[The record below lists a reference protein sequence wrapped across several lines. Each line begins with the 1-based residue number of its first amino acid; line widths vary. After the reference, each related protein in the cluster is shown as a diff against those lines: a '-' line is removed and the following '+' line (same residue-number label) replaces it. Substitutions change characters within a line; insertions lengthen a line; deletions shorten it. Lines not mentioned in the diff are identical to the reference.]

1 MSIDDFTPR
10 ELNPTNFADRWQPRP
25 DAHSKARGEQ
35 RYPTDELDWP
45 GLLHGRILRSPYPQ
59 AQITGINVDAARMLP
74 GVHAVITAADIP
86 GDNHYGIVFRD
97 QPVFCTDRVRYLG
110 DALAAVAADTPEIAA
125 QALRLIEVQ
134 YTTLPVLGD
143 PAAALADGAP
153 QLHPGGNLLDSSQL
167 EHGDVEAAFKA
178 CAFVVEGRYNTPR
191 QMHVFME
198 TEGGVA
204 VPDDTGG
211 LTFRVGCQSGHRD
224 REQLASILD
233 LPLDKVRV
241 IGLATGGGFGG
252 KDELTMQPAAGL
264 LALRTGRPVR
274 IHFDRR
280 ESTVAGI
287 KRHPVELV
295 ARTGCDAQGNILA
308 HQLHAVLDTGA
319 YATLGPAVLT
329 NLTDHAAAP
338 LYRIPNVKVTGQ
350 LVYTNNSVAGA
361 FRGFGGN
368 QATFA
373 VESQLD
379 KLAAAAGL
387 HPAELRKRNLRTPD
401 DLGVEGQSQQQPCD
415 PRLLLD
421 AAQASPLWDNA
432 TEIDSG
438 RWLTGVGMAL
448 GAQGN
453 GLGNGLPDSGGARLS
468 LSAAGR
474 IELAFGFIE
483 YGQGV
488 VAAVQNLA
496 CEYLGCAP
504 DDLDIRLG
512 DSSGPDSGST
522 SASRSS
528 VIAVEA
534 LRQLQPQ
541 WRAALQDIAGASAFD
556 LSPGPGGLCTPAG
569 ELRISYA
576 QLAKLAG
583 RLPALKVHF
592 DFPTGPDATPRGRY
606 LQLLIASVARVAVD
620 RLTGRVRVLQ
630 LHHITAGG
638 KVIHPPS
645 YLGQI
650 EGAAV
655 MGMGMALLEDVPM
668 QDGQFLLDNLDAY
681 LVPTMADAPEQRVDV
696 IEGVL
701 GGDNY
706 PVRGIGELGIEAISP
721 ALTAAIENA
730 TGVRPD
736 RLPVRPTALLTAMQE
751 QQP

>member
-1 MSIDDFTPR
+1 MSTDEFVPR
-10 ELNPTNFADRWQPRP
+10 QLRADTFAARWKPRP
-25 DAHSKARGEQ
+25 DATSKARGEQ

-45 GLLHGRILRSPYPQ
+45 GLLHGRILRSAHAHARILGLNVKPAQ
-59 AQITGINVDAARMLP
+59 ALP
-74 GVHAVITAADIP
+74 GVRAVVTAADIP
-86 GDNHYGIVFRD
+86 GANDYGIVFRD
-97 QPVFCTDRVRYLG
+97 QPVFCTDHVRYLG

-134 YTTLPVLGD
+134 YALLPVVGD
-143 PAAALADGAP
+143 AAAALAAGAP
-153 QLHPGGNLLDSSQL
+153 QLHPNGNLLDSSCL
-167 EHGDVEAAFKA
+167 EHGDVNTAFDA
-178 CAFVVEGRYNTPR
+178 CAFVVEGRYSTPR

-198 TEGGVA
+198 TEGGVV
-204 VPDDTGG
+204 VPDGEGG

-233 LPLDKVRV
+233 LPLEKVRV

-280 ESTVAGI
+280 ESTIAGV

-295 ARTGCDAQGNILA
+295 ARTGCDADGRILA

-368 QATFA
+368 QATFV

-379 KLAAAAGL
+379 KLAKAAGL
-387 HPAELRKRNLRTPD
+387 APAELRKRNLRKPGD
-401 DLGVEGQSQQQPCD
+401 PGVEGQTQQQPCD
-415 PRLLLD
+415 PQLLLD
-421 AAQASPLWDNA
+421 AALASPLWDTTSQA
-432 TEIDSG
+432 ADP
-438 RWLTGVGMAL
+438 RWLTGTGMAL

-453 GLGNGLPDSGGARLS
+453 GLGNGLPDSGGARLC
-468 LSAAGR
+468 LSSAGR

-488 VAAVQNLA
+488 IAAVQNLA
-496 CEYLGCAP
+496 CEYLNCAP
-504 DDLDIRLG
+504 EDLDICLG
-512 DSSGPDSGST
+512 DSSGPDSGPT

-534 LRQLQPQ
+534 LRQLRPQ
-541 WRAALQDIAGASAFD
+541 WISALQAIAGADAYD
-556 LSPGPGGLCTPAG
+556 LSPGPGGLCAPDGA
-569 ELRISYA
+569 LHISYT
-576 QLAKLAG
+576 QLAGKACQ
-583 RLPALKVHF
+583 LPDLKVHF
-592 DFPTGPDATPRGRY
+592 DFPTGPDEVPRGRY
-606 LQLLIASVARVAVD
+606 LQLLIATVARVAVD
-620 RLTGRVRVLQ
+620 RLTGRVRVEQ

-668 QDGQFLLDNLDAY
+668 QNGQFQLDNLDAY
-681 LVPTMADAPEQRVDV
+681 LIPTLADAPQQRVDV
-696 IEGVL
+696 IEGIL
-701 GGDNY
+701 DGEHY
-706 PVRGIGELGIEAISP
+706 PVRGIGELGIEAICP
-721 ALTAAIENA
+721 ALAAAIENA
-730 TGVRPD
+730 TAVRPD
-736 RLPVRPTALLTAMQE
+736 NLPVRATTLLNAMQE
-751 QQP
+751 QRA

>member
-1 MSIDDFTPR
+1 MNTNAFTPR
-10 ELNPTNFADRWQPRP
+10 PLTADNFTERWQPRP
-25 DAHSKARGEQ
+25 DASSKARGEQ
-35 RYPTDELDWP
+35 YYPTDELTWA
-45 GLLHGRILRSPYPQ
+45 GLLHGRILRSTYPH
-59 AQITGINVDAARMLP
+59 ARILSINVEPARALP
-74 GVHAVITAADIP
+74 GVHDVVTAADIP
-86 GDNHYGIVFRD
+86 GANTYGIVFRD
-97 QPVFCTDRVRYLG
+97 QPVFCTDHVRYLG

-125 QALRLIEVQ
+125 HALSLIEVQ
-134 YTTLPVLGD
+134 YAELPVVAD
-143 PAAALADGAP
+143 PTAALADGAP
-153 QLHPGGNLLDSSQL
+153 HLHPDGNLLDSSQL
-167 EHGDVEAAFKA
+167 AHGDVDTAFNT
-178 CAFVVEGRYNTPR
+178 CAFVVEGRYRTPR

-198 TEGGVA
+198 TEGGVV
-204 VPDDTGG
+204 VPDREGG
-211 LTFRVGCQSGHRD
+211 LTFRVGCQSSHRD

-233 LPLDKVRV
+233 LPLEKVRV
-241 IGLATGGGFGG
+241 MGLATGGGFGG

-280 ESTVAGI
+280 ESTIAGI
-287 KRHPVELV
+287 KRHPVEFI
-295 ARTGCDAQGNILA
+295 ARTGCDAEGNLLA
-308 HQLHAVLDTGA
+308 HQIHAILDTGA

-338 LYRIPNVKVTGQ
+338 LYRIPNIKVSGQ

-387 HPAELRKRNLRTPD
+387 HPAELRRRNLRTPED
-401 DLGVEGQSQQQPCD
+401 AGVEGQTQQQPCH
-415 PRLLLD
+415 PQLLLD
-421 AAQASPLWDNA
+421 AAQSSPLWQRAVHAAD
-432 TEIDSG
+432 D
-438 RWLTGVGMAL
+438 RWLSGVGMAL

-453 GLGNGLPDSGGARLS
+453 GLGNGLPDAGGARLR
-468 LSAAGR
+468 LTAEGR
-474 IELAFGFIE
+474 FELAFGFIE

-488 VAAVQNLA
+488 IAAVQSLA
-496 CEYLGCAP
+496 CEYLGCAAT
-504 DDLDIRLG
+504 DLDIRLG
-512 DSSGPDSGST
+512 DSSGPDSGPT

-534 LRQLQPQ
+534 LRQLQPR
-541 WRAALQDIAGASAFD
+541 WIDALRILAGSENLTPGPAGLYSVSGEPCISYPQLASA
-556 LSPGPGGLCTPAG
+556 A
-569 ELRISYA
+569 A
-576 QLAKLAG
+576 QLPTLE
-583 RLPALKVHF
+583 VQF
-592 DFPTGPDATPRGRY
+592 NFPTGPDQVPRGRY
-606 LQLLIASVARVAVD
+606 LQLLIATVARVAVD
-620 RLTGRVRVLQ
+620 RLTGRVRVEQ

-681 LVPTMADAPEQRVDV
+681 LIPTLADAPEQRVDV
-696 IEGVL
+696 IEDIL
-701 GGDNY
+701 DDERY
-706 PVRGIGELGIEAISP
+706 PVRGIGELGIEAVSP

-736 RLPVRPTALLTAMQE
+736 SLPVDPAALLAAMQE
-751 QQP
+751 QNA

>member
-1 MSIDDFTPR
+1 MTNSAFIPVPLTR
-10 ELNPTNFADRWQPRP
+10 EQFGERWQARP
-25 DAHSKARGEQ
+25 DAAEKARGTL

-45 GLLHGRILRSPYPQ
+45 GLLHGRILRSALPH
-59 AQITGINVDAARMLP
+59 AEILGINVEAARALP
-74 GVHAVITAADIP
+74 GVHAVVTAADIP
-86 GDNHYGIVFRD
+86 GANNYGIVFRD

-125 QALRLIEVQ
+125 QALRLIEVA
-134 YTTLPVLGD
+134 YAELPVVGD
-143 PAAALADGAP
+143 PAAALAEGAP
-153 QLHPGGNLLDSSQL
+153 LLHPNGNLLDSSL
-167 EHGDVEAAFKA
+167 MAHGDVDVAFDA
-178 CAFVVEGRYNTPR
+178 CAFVVEGNYSTPR

-198 TEGGVA
+198 TEGGVV
-204 VPDDTGG
+204 VPDAEGG

-224 REQLASILD
+224 REQLADILG
-233 LPLDKVRV
+233 LPLEKVRV
-241 IGLATGGGFGG
+241 LGLATGGGFGG

-264 LALRTGRPVR
+264 LALRTGRPIR

-280 ESTVAGI
+280 ESTIAGI
-287 KRHPVELV
+287 KRHPVELI
-295 ARTGCDAQGNILA
+295 ARTGCDAEGRILA
-308 HQLHAVLDTGA
+308 HQLHAILDTGA

-338 LYRIPNVKVTGQ
+338 LYRIPNVKVSGQ

-387 HPAELRKRNLRTPD
+387 APAELRRRNLRTPD
-401 DLGVEGQSQQQPCD
+401 DPGVEGQSQQQPCH
-415 PRLLLD
+415 PQLLLD
-421 AAQASPLWDNA
+421 AAQQSPLWDA
-432 TEIDSG
+432 TSQAKNG
-438 RWLTGVGMAL
+438 RWLVGVGMAL

-453 GLGNGLPDSGGARLS
+453 GLGNGLPDAAGARLA
-468 LSAAGR
+468 LSPEGR

-488 VAAVQNLA
+488 IAAVQNLA
-496 CEYLGCAP
+496 CDYLGCAP
-504 DDLDIRLG
+504 ADLDIRLG
-512 DSSGPDSGST
+512 DSSGPDSGPT

-534 LRQLQPQ
+534 LRRLQPLWQ
-541 WRAALQDIAGASAFD
+541 TLLRDLAASDDDLQ
-556 LSPGPGGLCTPAG
+556 PGHGGLRNAAG
-569 ELRISYA
+569 ELAYSYA
-576 QLAKLAG
+576 QLAASSQ
-583 RLPALKVHF
+583 PAALQVHF
-592 DFPTGPDATPRGRY
+592 DFPTGPDTTPRGRY
-606 LQLLIASVARVAVD
+606 LQLLIATVAQVAVD
-620 RLTGRVRVLQ
+620 RLTGRVRVKQ

-668 QDGQFLLDNLDAY
+668 QTGQYLLDNLDAY
-681 LVPTMADAPEQRVDV
+681 LIPTIADAPQQRVDV
-696 IEGVL
+696 IEGIL
-701 GGDNY
+701 GGDSY

-721 ALTAAIENA
+721 AITAAIENA
-730 TGVRPD
+730 IGVRPEH
-736 RLPVRPTALLTAMQE
+736 LPVRPTTLLAAMQE
-751 QQP
+751 QRQ